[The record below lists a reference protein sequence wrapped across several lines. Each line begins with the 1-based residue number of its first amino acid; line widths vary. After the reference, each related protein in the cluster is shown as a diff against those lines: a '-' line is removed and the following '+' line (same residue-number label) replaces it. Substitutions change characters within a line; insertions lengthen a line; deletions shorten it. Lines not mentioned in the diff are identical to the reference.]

1 MRRQCVKDCVVKPY
15 FENPMRTKP
24 KDNLGSPECD
34 VPFGLVTGQF
44 THVRPIAFPMGGR
57 DVLISNLSC
66 QIK

>member
-1 MRRQCVKDCVVKPY
+1 MS
-15 FENPMRTKP
+15 TKP

-44 THVRPIAFPMGGR
+44 THVRPIAFPLGGR
-57 DVLISNLSC
+57 GVLISNLSC